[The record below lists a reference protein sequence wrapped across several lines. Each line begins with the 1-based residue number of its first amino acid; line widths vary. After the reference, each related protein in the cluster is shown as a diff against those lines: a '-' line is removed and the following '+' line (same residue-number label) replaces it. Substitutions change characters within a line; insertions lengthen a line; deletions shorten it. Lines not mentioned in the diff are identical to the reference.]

1 MIEKSISSLSNL
13 SHRVYRFF
21 CPQSEEDILHTTIQ
35 SQGKVTAFFLS
46 QILAFLAASAVLIAS
61 PQNTF
66 ILLMM
71 FLSIVMI
78 LMNFMYLRLQ
88 ILSFYSATLIFAM
101 NVYVSQIIILFGTE
115 IRSITIYGFFPAV
128 IGGLLFLGTRLGT
141 LYAFAYLIALWCYHW
156 HFNTPHIEFFMQ
168 FLALMATFLIA
179 LFYEIVSNYH
189 SELLSSTLEEAKT
202 LAQIDQLTGILN
214 RREFLYQVGMMEE
227 KYEAYTMVMI
237 DIDNFK
243 SINDTYGHAIGDSAL
258 KLITQTIKSHIRE
271 SEPFGRIGGEEFAIM
286 FPLSLSQAY
295 DRSEEIRN
303 AVEESKLMREKI
315 DLRMTISIGL
325 AFAKEIS
332 NIDEMLCNADKALY
346 EAKKEGKNQ
355 VKIWSE

>member
-1 MIEKSISSLSNL
+1 MFDKSIASLSTF

-21 CPQSEEDILHTTIQ
+21 CPQSDEDILHTTIQ

-46 QILAFLAASAVLIAS
+46 QVLAFLAASAVLISS
-61 PQNTF
+61 PHNTF
-66 ILLMM
+66 IIMMM
-71 FLSIVMI
+71 FVSIVMI

-88 ILSFYSATLIFAM
+88 ILSFYSATVIFAM

-115 IRSITIYGFFPAV
+115 ISSITIYGFFPAV

-141 LYAFAYLIALWCYHW
+141 LYTFAYLSALWLYHW

-168 FLALMATFLIA
+168 FLALIATFLIA
-179 LFYEIVSNYH
+179 LFYEIVSTYH
-189 SELLSSTLEEAKT
+189 SEMLSSTLEEAKS
-202 LAQIDQLTGILN
+202 LAQTDQLTGILN
-214 RREFLYQVGMMEE
+214 RREFLYQVGAMEG
-227 KYEAYTMVMI
+227 KFKTYSMVMI
-237 DIDNFK
+237 DIDDFK
-243 SINDTYGHAIGDSAL
+243 AINDTYGHAIGDSAL
-258 KLITQTIKSHIRE
+258 KLITQTIKSYIRE

-286 FPLSLSQAY
+286 LPLSLSQAY

-303 AVEESKLMREKI
+303 AVEESRLLREKV

-325 AFAKEIS
+325 AFGNEIS

-346 EAKKEGKNQ
+346 EAKREGKNK
-355 VKIWSE
+355 VKIWKG